1 MTDRRSCVSSY
12 HSNRFNNYFQA
23 GAALTLPLIK
33 YQSLLVQIVRSV
45 QSLLVQSLLVQSL
58 LVQLLLVQ
66 SLLVQSLLFNRF
78 WFSRFWFSRF
88 WFSRF
93 WFSRFWSICLWFSW
107 SGSVV
112 SGSVASGPV
121 ASGPFAYGSVGLV
134 QSLLVR
140 SLLIHLRMVQS
151 LQSCING
158 TATVKTC
165 CSRNRFEY
173 WYSILLLFVI
183 YVCFCLSISFCVQ
196 EQDMSALPNI
206 RPPRRWRR
214 RRVASMAARRI
225 AHIYR
230 VIRKMR

>member
-58 LVQLLLVQ
+58 L
-66 SLLVQSLLFNRF
+66 FN
-78 WFSRFWFSRF
+78 RFWFSRF

-112 SGSVASGPV
+112 SGSVASSPV

-140 SLLIHLRMVQS
+140 SLLVRSLLVHLRMVQS

-206 RPPRRWRR
+206 RPPRRGRR